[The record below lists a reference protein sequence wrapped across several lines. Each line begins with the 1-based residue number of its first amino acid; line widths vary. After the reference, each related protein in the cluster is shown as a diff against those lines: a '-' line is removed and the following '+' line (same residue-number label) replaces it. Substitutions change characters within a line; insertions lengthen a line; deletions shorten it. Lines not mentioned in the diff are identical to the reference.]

1 MLKVLEA
8 IELSAEYLKKK
19 GIDEARLNAELL
31 LADILGMKRLN
42 LYLNFDR
49 PLTEKEKELYREYL
63 VRRSKYEPL
72 QYILG
77 YTEFFGLKIFVNKD
91 VLIPRPETELLVE
104 TIINNYKN
112 LGNLKILDIGTGSGA
127 IAIALAKNLN
137 CFVDALDISDKA
149 LETADYNIR
158 FNNLSSKINLI
169 NFNIL
174 NNEFNFNK
182 YDIIVSNPPYVSKEE
197 YFTLQKEIIDYE
209 PEIAVTDFS
218 DGLVFYNRI
227 TKIAKNALNANGAL
241 YFELGEGLE
250 LKVKEIMEE
259 HGFKSIHLIKDYS
272 NIIRIIYGVID

>member
-19 GIDEARLNAELL
+19 GIEEARLNAELL

-49 PLTEKEKELYREYL
+49 PLTEKEKQLYREYL
-63 VRRSKYEPL
+63 VRRSNFEPL

-104 TIINNYKN
+104 TIVNNYKN
-112 LGNLKILDIGTGSGA
+112 VENLKILDIGTGSGA

-137 CFVDALDISDKA
+137 CNVDAIDISKEA
-149 LETADYNIR
+149 LETANYNIN
-158 FNNLSSKINLI
+158 FNNLSDKINLI
-169 NFNIL
+169 NSNIL
-174 NNEFNFNK
+174 SEQFRCNK
-182 YDIIVSNPPYVSKEE
+182 YDIIVSNPPYVSQQE
-197 YFTLQKEIIDYE
+197 YLSLQKEILDYE
-209 PEIAVTDFS
+209 PSIAVTDFS

-227 TKIAKNALNANGAL
+227 TKIAKESLNLHGAL
-241 YFELGEGLE
+241 YFEIGKGLE
-250 LKVKEIMEE
+250 LKVKEIMEGL
-259 HGFKSIHLIKDYS
+259 GFKKINLIKDYS
-272 NIIRIIYGVID
+272 NIIRIIHGVID